1 MNLIEIFYIALA
13 FYLIVGVIYVEIWK
27 EWD

>member
-1 MNLIEIFYIALA
+1 MSLIEILYIALA
-13 FYLIVGVIYVEIWK
+13 LYLIVGVIYVEIWK